1 MNQCNIQVLLSKSKY
16 AFFIVISGLGFEIQ
30 VFAIFVYL

>member
-1 MNQCNIQVLLSKSKY
+1 VSQCNIQMLLPKSKY

-30 VFAIFVYL
+30 VFAIFVYF